1 MLTTIRYVLLTA
13 LRDRLFLGLLL
24 GIAFAAYIAAL
35 LGGTAMV
42 EMKEMTL
49 SLSAGSA
56 RMILMIGLIVFV
68 CFHLRHAFDTKEMD
82 VLLSRPLS
90 RTSLVVAYWMGFA
103 VVALLLIVPIGG
115 LLVWLG
121 VLNKAGYI
129 LWMASLA
136 LESLLVV
143 ALALFASFTLRS
155 GVTSVL
161 ASLGLY
167 VLMRMMGFFI
177 ASSQSTLINQAETGN
192 RVMKFVLQGIST
204 VVPRL
209 DLFGNTQ
216 WLLYG
221 ADIHHTLLVIV
232 PQTLIFIPLLLVAT
246 MLDFRRRQF

>member
-13 LRDRLFLGLLL
+13 LRDRLFFGLLI
-24 GIAFAAYIAAL
+24 GVAFATYIAAV
-35 LGGTAMV
+35 LGSTAMI

-56 RMILMIGLIVFV
+56 RMILMVGLIVFV

-90 RTSLVVAYWMGFA
+90 RTSLVVSYWLGFA
-103 VVALLLIVPIGG
+103 VVALLLVIPIGA
-115 LLVWLG
+115 LLAWLG
-121 VLNKAGYI
+121 ILNKTGYA
-129 LWMASLA
+129 LWMISLA

-143 ALALFASFTLRS
+143 AVALFASFTLRS
-155 GVTSVL
+155 GVSSVL

-177 ASSQSTLINQAETGN
+177 ASSQSSLLNQVDKSNIA
-192 RVMKFVLQGIST
+192 MKYVLKVISV

-221 ADIHHTLLVIV
+221 AETHPVLSILL
-232 PQTLIFIPLLLVAT
+232 PQTVIFIPLLLVAT

>member
-13 LRDRLFLGLLL
+13 LRDRLFLGLLI
-24 GIAFAAYIAAL
+24 GIAFSAYIASV
-35 LGGTAMV
+35 LGSTAMV

-56 RMILMIGLIVFV
+56 RMILMVGLIVFV
-68 CFHLRHAFDTKEMD
+68 CFHLRHAFDSKEMD

-90 RTSLVVAYWMGFA
+90 RGSLVFSYWLGFA
-103 VVALLLIVPIGG
+103 VVALLLVLPIGG
-115 LLVWLG
+115 LMLYLRVIDMHG
-121 VLNKAGYI
+121 FA
-129 LWMASLA
+129 LWMLSLA
-136 LESLLVV
+136 FESLLIV

-167 VLMRMMGFFI
+167 VLMRMMGFFMAS
-177 ASSQSTLINQAETGN
+177 ASSSLINQSQLVN
-192 RVMKFVLQGIST
+192 KIMKWLLEIISV

-209 DLFGNTQ
+209 DLYGNTQ
-216 WLLYG
+216 WLIYG
-221 ADIHHTLLVIV
+221 ADLQKSLLVIV
-232 PQTLIFIPLLLVAT
+232 PQTVIFIPLLLVAT